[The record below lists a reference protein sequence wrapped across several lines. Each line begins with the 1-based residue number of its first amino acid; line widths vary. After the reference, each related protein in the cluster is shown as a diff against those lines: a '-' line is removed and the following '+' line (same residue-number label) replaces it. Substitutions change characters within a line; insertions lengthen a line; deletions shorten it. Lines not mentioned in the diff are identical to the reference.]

1 MIKVDW
7 TILLQAANFFIL
19 LGAMHL
25 ILYRPLGR
33 VVQRRRDELDGNLQ
47 QAEALEGRLE
57 ERLATYQQQMQQ
69 AKTELASERKAFRQD
84 LAGKEAALLSAAN
97 EQAASELQSIRDR
110 VAKEKEQALVDLKNQ
125 AEPLAAQISQKVLGR
140 AL

>member
-33 VVQRRRDELDGNLQ
+33 VMQRRRDEIDGNLE
-47 QAEALEGRLE
+47 QAGALEGRLE
-57 ERLATYQQQMQQ
+57 ERLTAYQQQMQQ
-69 AKTELASERKAFRQD
+69 AKAEVASERKFFRQD
-84 LAGKEAALLSAAN
+84 LAGEEAGLLSAAN
-97 EQAASELQSIRDR
+97 EQAAAELHAIKER
-110 VAKEKEQALVDLKNQ
+110 VAKEKELALAELKNQ
-125 AEPLAAQISQKVLGR
+125 ARR
-140 AL
+140 A